1 MKRSLNWVYGGF
13 DVLAWCIATLLA
25 VALRYDVH
33 VSAAEWKSAG
43 LLLVAAV
50 LLQLI
55 FGYVFYLYRGRH
67 RWGSFEAVREV
78 ALTAATTGLSL
89 WIITFLFVDHLHLS
103 RTIAPI
109 ATGFALLLMFF
120 SRYMG
125 RLIASEH
132 LIRAKQG
139 KPVILI
145 GAGYVGEHLARRLTT
160 DSNAEL
166 MPVAFLDDDPDKAN
180 LRLCGVRVRGTIQD
194 LPKVAHETGATQAIV
209 ALAQPSPSL
218 LRDIQAQAKLMD
230 LKVMMMPPL
239 EQVLRY
245 GLSENRLRD
254 LSIEDLLGR
263 SVVDTNVEEIA
274 EYLSGKRVLVT
285 GARGS
290 IGSQL
295 CAEITKHNPSELI
308 MLDRDETGLQQTQLK
323 VRGNGLLDSNEVVL
337 ADIRDREALEE
348 LFLNRRP
355 DVVFHA
361 AALKHLPMLEQY
373 PDEAWKTNVLGTY
386 NVLCAADRA
395 GVKTFINVSTDK
407 AADPISILGL
417 SKRLA
422 ERLTSWMGQQNG
434 GRYLSVRF
442 GNVIGSRGSMLPT
455 FHRLIEEGKPL
466 TVTHPDVTRYFMT
479 IPEACQLVL
488 QAGGIGR
495 VGEVLILDMGEPV
508 RILDIAEQMIAL
520 SGKDIEIVFTGLRE
534 GEKLDEV
541 LHSHEELE
549 DRPFHPKISHVH
561 VEGLAPSELTHEMWQ
576 GLVLLDPIDRK
587 SASLVIGER
596 VSH

>member
-1 MKRSLNWVYGGF
+1 MKKSLNWVYGGF

-43 LLLVAAV
+43 LILVAAV
-50 LLQLI
+50 LLQLA

-78 ALTAATTGLSL
+78 ALTAVMTGLSL

-109 ATGFALLLMFF
+109 ATGFALLFMFF
-120 SRYMG
+120 SRYVG

-132 LIRAKQG
+132 LTRAKQG

-166 MPVAFLDDDPDKAN
+166 MPVAFLDDDPDKAH
-180 LRLCGVRVRGTIQD
+180 LRLCGVPVRGTIQD

-209 ALAQPSPSL
+209 ALAQPSPTL
-218 LRDIQAQAKLMD
+218 LRDIQAQAKQMG

-285 GARGS
+285 GAGGS

-407 AADPISILGL
+407 EADPTSILGL

-422 ERLTSWMGQQNG
+422 ERLTSWMGQKNG

-541 LHSHEELE
+541 LHGELEQE
-549 DRPFHPKISHVH
+549 DRPFHPKISHAV
-561 VEGLAPSELTHEMWQ
+561 VEPLCRDGLSLDQWHEMVALEPEQ
-576 GLVLLDPIDRK
+576 RRQVDQY
-587 SASLVIGER
+587 VNQT
-596 VSH
+596 V

>member
-1 MKRSLNWVYGGF
+1 MKKSLNWVYGGF

-43 LLLVAAV
+43 LILVAAV
-50 LLQLI
+50 LLQLA

-78 ALTAATTGLSL
+78 ALTAVMTGLSL

-109 ATGFALLLMFF
+109 ATGFALLFMFF
-120 SRYMG
+120 SRYVG

-132 LIRAKQG
+132 LTRAKQG

-166 MPVAFLDDDPDKAN
+166 MPVAFLDDDPDKAH
-180 LRLCGVRVRGTIQD
+180 LRLCGVPVRGTIQD

-209 ALAQPSPSL
+209 ALAQPSPTL
-218 LRDIQAQAKLMD
+218 LRDIQAQAKQMG

-285 GARGS
+285 GAGGS

-361 AALKHLPMLEQY
+361 AVLKHLPMLEQY

-407 AADPISILGL
+407 AADPTSILGL

-422 ERLTSWMGQQNG
+422 ERLTSWMGQKNG

-541 LHSHEELE
+541 LHGELEQE
-549 DRPFHPKISHVH
+549 DRPFHPKISHAV
-561 VEGLAPSELTHEMWQ
+561 VEPLCRDGLSLDQWHEMVALEPEQ
-576 GLVLLDPIDRK
+576 RRQVDQY
-587 SASLVIGER
+587 VNQT
-596 VSH
+596 V

>member
-230 LKVMMMPPL
+230 LKVMMMPP
-239 EQVLRY
+239 
-245 GLSENRLRD
+245 
-254 LSIEDLLGR
+254 
-263 SVVDTNVEEIA
+263 A
-274 EYLSGKRVLVT
+274 
-285 GARGS
+285 
-290 IGSQL
+290 
-295 CAEITKHNPSELI
+295 
-308 MLDRDETGLQQTQLK
+308 
-323 VRGNGLLDSNEVVL
+323 
-337 ADIRDREALEE
+337 
-348 LFLNRRP
+348 
-355 DVVFHA
+355 
-361 AALKHLPMLEQY
+361 
-373 PDEAWKTNVLGTY
+373 
-386 NVLCAADRA
+386 RA
-395 GVKTFINVSTDK
+395 GAPLWPERESS
-407 AADPISILGL
+407 ARPI
-417 SKRLA
+417 
-422 ERLTSWMGQQNG
+422 
-434 GRYLSVRF
+434 Y
-442 GNVIGSRGSMLPT
+442 
-455 FHRLIEEGKPL
+455 
-466 TVTHPDVTRYFMT
+466 
-479 IPEACQLVL
+479 
-488 QAGGIGR
+488 
-495 VGEVLILDMGEPV
+495 
-508 RILDIAEQMIAL
+508 
-520 SGKDIEIVFTGLRE
+520 
-534 GEKLDEV
+534 
-541 LHSHEELE
+541 
-549 DRPFHPKISHVH
+549 
-561 VEGLAPSELTHEMWQ
+561 
-576 GLVLLDPIDRK
+576 
-587 SASLVIGER
+587 
-596 VSH
+596 